1 MSYFAFDD
9 LLAECLALGCGKGNF
24 SYSCRRAA
32 AKLRRLI
39 LGEHLPMCED
49 KLLLALR
56 LRMANRSSE
65 NPEIE
70 PFSEAEIS
78 EFFARIDT
86 VEKAAAFVRAAA
98 AIVDAP
104 IGRSKAERSPRAHFG
119 ISRDDPAANLFEPT
133 SASISGRRK

>member
-1 MSYFAFDD
+1 
-9 LLAECLALGCGKGNF
+9 
-24 SYSCRRAA
+24 
-32 AKLRRLI
+32 
-39 LGEHLPMCED
+39 MCED

-56 LRMANRSSE
+56 LRMADRSSGKQDVGPFDE
-65 NPEIE
+65 ATEI
-70 PFSEAEIS
+70 AELL
-78 EFFARIDT
+78 ARIDT

-119 ISRDDPAANLFEPT
+119 ISSDDPAANLFEPT